1 MHKKFVLVAAV
12 VAFSG
17 SPAFAATDAAANLTA
32 TLPADAYDCSTVS
45 ITVDG
50 TELDADAFTATSNA
64 GGGCTVKFTQKAPKE
79 YTATVKDANG
89 VTQKFTSKDGKL
101 SKVKTVPTTDGK
113 FVSP

>member
-1 MHKKFVLVAAV
+1 MQKHLVIFAAV
-12 VAFSG
+12 
-17 SPAFAATDAAANLTA
+17 FALSSSSALAAETSANLTA

-45 ITVDG
+45 ISVDG
-50 TELDADAFTATSNA
+50 ADLDADAFTATSNA
-64 GGGCTVKFTQKAPKE
+64 SGGCTIKFAQKAPKV

-101 SKVKTVPTTDGK
+101 SKVKTGPSTDGK